1 MPEYVVLDSVKVNG
15 AHRRPG
21 YSFTASEK
29 DVKAQLDA
37 GLVAPKEDV
46 IEEVEKP
53 AEKQIPQIGQT
64 VQEEAPKVR
73 LTTKQKKAMEAK
85 EARKKQESPDSS
97 DTFVNRGGETCTVS
111 EDADGLTKIDC
122 EKASDK
128 AAEQHKE
135 SVQA

>member
-21 YSFTASEK
+21 YSFTANEK

-37 GLVAPKEDV
+37 GLVALKEDV

-53 AEKQIPQIGQT
+53 AEKQIPQIGQSA
-64 VQEEAPKVR
+64 QDEAPKVR
-73 LTTKQKKAMEAK
+73 LTTKQKKVMEAK
-85 EARKKQESPDSS
+85 EAQKKQESLEASESQSFTTTATSGAVDS
-97 DTFVNRGGETCTVS
+97 
-111 EDADGLTKIDC
+111 

-135 SVQA
+135 SMQA

>member
-37 GLVAPKEDV
+37 GLVALREDV

-85 EARKKQESPDSS
+85 EAQKKQEAPAASESQPSDSTATTES
-97 DTFVNRGGETCTVS
+97 GGVSGET
-111 EDADGLTKIDC
+111 

>member
-37 GLVAPKEDV
+37 GLVALKEDV

-53 AEKQIPQIGQT
+53 TEKQIPQIGQT
-64 VQEEAPKVR
+64 VQDEAPKVR

-85 EARKKQESPDSS
+85 EARKKQEAPAASESQPSDSTTTTES
-97 DTFVNRGGETCTVS
+97 GGAS
-111 EDADGLTKIDC
+111 GDA

-128 AAEQHKE
+128 AAGQHKE